1 MYAIILFLDARHN
14 KSNNW
19 EDVIM
24 GFFSR
29 LGSLIRGF
37 FGLFVGNIEE
47 KNPDVLFADI
57 KNQID
62 KARKE
67 AEQQIIEIQTNAELI
82 KIELK
87 NAEKNLN
94 AVKARVE
101 AAQKKGERE
110 LLVELLMQEEEY
122 QTTYDTHRATY
133 DNAMAEVAR
142 IREDYKIFESEMT
155 AKLNEIKTLKS
166 QAKMATLK
174 ENINS
179 VNARYTSK
187 NNRVGSV
194 NDSLDRAREI
204 VNKKTAKANAIES
217 LNDENMEMK
226 LKRLDM
232 NSARDRARARA
243 EAMLNGEQGFEV
255 KEKIENK
262 ASN

>member
-1 MYAIILFLDARHN
+1 
-14 KSNNW
+14 
-19 EDVIM
+19 M

-37 FGLFVGNIEE
+37 FGLFIGDIEE
-47 KNPDVLFADI
+47 RNPEVLFEDI

-62 KARKE
+62 RARKE

-82 KIELK
+82 KIEMK

-101 AAQKKGERE
+101 AAQKQGDKELLIE
-110 LLVELLMQEEEY
+110 LLVQEEEY
-122 QTTYDTHRATY
+122 QTNYDAHKATYDT
-133 DNAMAEVAR
+133 AMAEVAR
-142 IREDYKIFESEMT
+142 IREDYKVFESEMN

-166 QAKMATLK
+166 QAKMATLR

-179 VNARYTSK
+179 VNAKYTSR
-187 NNRVGSV
+187 NNRIGSL
-194 NDSLDRAREI
+194 NETMDRAREV
-204 VNKKTAKANAIES
+204 VNKKTAKANAVES
-217 LNDENMEMK
+217 LNNENIEMK
-226 LKRLDM
+226 LKKLDM

-243 EAMLNGEQGFEV
+243 EAMLSGEQGFEV